1 MSKELVNKYM
11 NLLGCT
17 EEEALDI
24 IECDKKIDRGEKVPF
39 DLTKEQEKEIKKY
52 RNCDTHKKPTVYD
65 FSKRERKEN
74 TTKSSIIAQIHEFL
88 ASIEVEN
95 PEITNKE
102 REISFKIGENSYSL
116 TLIQHRN
123 KK

>member
-74 TTKSSIIAQIHEFL
+74 APKRTGGVWA
-88 ASIEVEN
+88 
-95 PEITNKE
+95 
-102 REISFKIGENSYSL
+102 R
-116 TLIQHRN
+116 
-123 KK
+123 

>member
-1 MSKELVNKYM
+1 M

-88 ASIEVEN
+88 TSIEVEN

-123 KK
+123 KKQVGKKPT